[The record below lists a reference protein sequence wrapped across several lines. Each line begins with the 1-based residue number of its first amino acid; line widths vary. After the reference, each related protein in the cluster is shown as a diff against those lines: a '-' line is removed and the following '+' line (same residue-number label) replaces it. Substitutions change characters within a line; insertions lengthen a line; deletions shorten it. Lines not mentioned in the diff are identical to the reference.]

1 MAHTL
6 SANKRV
12 RQSAK
17 RRLRNRSRRS
27 AVKVEFKKLDAL
39 IAKGD
44 AAGAAAEAKTVQ
56 ALLDRYSARGTI
68 HANTAARRK
77 ALVAR
82 KVAGIKKA

>member
-1 MAHTL
+1 VAHTL
-6 SANKRV
+6 SAKKRV

-17 RRLRNRSRRS
+17 RRLRNRARRT

-44 AAGAAAEAKTVQ
+44 AAGAAVEAKAVQ
-56 ALLDRYSARGTI
+56 KLLDRYSARGTI
-68 HANTAARRK
+68 HTNTAARRK

-82 KVAGIKKA
+82 KLAGMKKA